1 MEQDYTSNVLIK
13 YLYRETSLTE
23 TLEIENAISEDSEV
37 KAEYL
42 KLRKGYSRFPKVQF
56 YPTDETISN
65 ILTHSRLSAAMTC

>member
-23 TLEIENAISEDSEV
+23 TLEIENAISEDSAV
-37 KAEYL
+37 KAEYQRL
-42 KLRKGYSRFPKVQF
+42 SKGYRRFPKVQF

-65 ILTHSRLSAAMTC
+65 ILNHSKQAAALTC

>member
-23 TLEIENAISEDSEV
+23 TLEIENAISEDSKV
-37 KAEYL
+37 RAEYQRL
-42 KLRKGYSRFPKVQF
+42 KNGCARFPKVTF

-65 ILTHSRLSAAMTC
+65 ILTHSRLSAAMSC